1 MSEHG
6 WLVRTAALLVCIT
19 VKRYITTDKYWLF
32 WLSLALGSRRT
43 SNSGRTGMTTIVV
56 IEPHTLLRL
65 GILQILADISTACSI
80 KGEDYSVFAR
90 KPSDTNCD
98 LVLLSI
104 PSFEERSEE
113 HTSELQ

>member
-1 MSEHG
+1 
-6 WLVRTAALLVCIT
+6 
-19 VKRYITTDKYWLF
+19 
-32 WLSLALGSRRT
+32 
-43 SNSGRTGMTTIVV
+43 MTTIVV

-104 PSFEERSEE
+104 PSFAEIQKLTTATEHIYSVAAVSFCISSKYISEE
-113 HTSELQ
+113 HTYELQYIMRISYA